1 MESGVATVAGCT
13 APPVASTRRSVGA
26 VTVEKRMV
34 PSGPHAAVDSPS
46 AGVIA
51 CGVPPRASTRFIWP
65 SAKNPIERLSGDQN
79 GQRAR
84 SVPGSGRASA
94 ESSVRTQSVGWP

>member
-1 MESGVATVAGCT
+1 
-13 APPVASTRRSVGA
+13 
-26 VTVEKRMV
+26 MV

-65 SAKNPIERLSGDQN
+65 SAKNPIEWLSGDQN

-84 SVPGSGRASA
+84 SVPDSGRASA
-94 ESSVRTQSVGWP
+94 ESSACNPECRLALMIRNERELAPVG